1 MGENFVIMVCNDI
14 NDDTFDEMQKILDS
28 YGAVS
33 TGNQFGGGVVEYF
46 FEVDPKKVKQLKN
59 TLQKKIR
66 NKNIT
71 YEIY

>member
-33 TGNQFGGGVVEYF
+33 TWNQFE
-46 FEVDPKKVKQLKN
+46 
-59 TLQKKIR
+59 
-66 NKNIT
+66 
-71 YEIY
+71 